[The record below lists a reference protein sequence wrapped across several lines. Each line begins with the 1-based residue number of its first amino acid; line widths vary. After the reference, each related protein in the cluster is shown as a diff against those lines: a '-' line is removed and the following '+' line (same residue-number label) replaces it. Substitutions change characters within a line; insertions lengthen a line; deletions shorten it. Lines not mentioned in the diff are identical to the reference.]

1 MMHQEAERLV
11 FLTMFEVVDGMVG
24 DEVGD
29 IAHLLLILAIMPCGG
44 KGRVVILS
52 LVVEDMEEAKSFR
65 TARQMPFPYYSS
77 LIASLLEHFREKSLG
92 GVDAFRQLSLSVFPI
107 LARKQT
113 KALLAILPLQA
124 GSD

>member
-1 MMHQEAERLV
+1 MHQEAERLV
-11 FLTMFEVVDGMVG
+11 FLTMFEGVDGMVS

-29 IAHLLLILAIMPCGG
+29 IAHLLLIFAIMPRGG

-52 LVVEDMEEAKSFR
+52 LVVEDVEEVEAFR
-65 TARQMPFPYYSS
+65 TARQMPLPYYGS
-77 LIASLLEHFREKSLG
+77 LIASLLEHFREESLG
-92 GVDAFRQLSLSVFPI
+92 SVDAFRQLSLSVFPI

-113 KALLAILPLQA
+113 KVLLAILPLQA